1 MKLMIN
7 QGKDMLITDGLIMK
21 KKKIA
26 SMSGRREMVPTWFEE
41 KPKEKGSALEESGV
55 EAGGNQE
62 ETGVAPKR
70 QA

>member
-1 MKLMIN
+1 MRLMIN

-21 KKKIA
+21 KRKIV
-26 SMSGRREMVPTWFEE
+26 SMSGKRDSGPTCFEK
-41 KPKEKGSALEESGV
+41 KPTEKGSTLEKSGA
-55 EAGGNQE
+55 EAGRNQE